1 VLNEFLPGVH
11 EMGAL
16 YLVWGTELQNFA
28 LMNRVLYNVTCS
40 VDPEIHEEW
49 LDWMMFSH
57 IPDVMKTGLFLENR
71 ICRIRE
77 YEENGVTYAIQYTCR
92 SQQNLDRYMRDYA
105 PALQQK
111 HTRKYGERVV
121 AFRTVLEIVH
131 ESKTPFADVYP
142 N

>member
-1 VLNEFLPGVH
+1 MKE
-11 EMGAL
+11 L
-16 YLVWGTELQNFA
+16 YLVCGRELQNFVH
-28 LMNRVLYNVTCS
+28 MNRVLYNVTCS

-92 SQQNLDRYMRDYA
+92 SQHDLDRYMRDYA
-105 PALQQK
+105 PALQQH
-111 HTRKYGERVV
+111 HTQKYGDRVA

-131 ESKTPFADVYP
+131 ESKAPFADVYP